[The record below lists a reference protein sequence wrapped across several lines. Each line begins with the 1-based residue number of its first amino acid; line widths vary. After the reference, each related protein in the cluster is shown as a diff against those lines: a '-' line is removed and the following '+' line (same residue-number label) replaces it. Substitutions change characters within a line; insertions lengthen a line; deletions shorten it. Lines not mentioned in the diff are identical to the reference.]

1 MELSNVSSL
10 SLPRLSNNQYDEVE
24 QLAIDKNIN
33 LNICP
38 TCGAKPIEVEDNSGI
53 YVWGPSTYKLNSE
66 EHECHCEEQTNLQ
79 RHYLLA
85 NIPKT
90 YWTLSKQDF
99 FGDLTALD
107 KAELYL
113 QRWEDMKRNGIG
125 IEFHSPT
132 MGTGKTMLACLI
144 GKKLV
149 CESERVYFTQF
160 RDIMRLYEMPYEKR
174 DEATRRLRHIPVLVL
189 DEVGA
194 TISDAQR
201 AFFAGELEDL
211 IRYRTSGNGV
221 TIMTTNLTP
230 QQLDTE
236 YPRTFSLLSASTI
249 RVPVSGEDVRR
260 AGEVDFLRTELA
272 LNGEAVP
279 IA

>member
-1 MELSNVSSL
+1 MPLPSL
-10 SLPRLSNNQYDEVE
+10 ALPRLTNSQFDEVG
-24 QLAIDKNIN
+24 QVAKDKNIN

-38 TCGAKPIEVEDNSGI
+38 TCGAKPIEVEDDSGI
-53 YVWGPSTYKLNSE
+53 YVWAESTYKLNGI
-66 EHECHCEEQTNLQ
+66 EHACHCIEQVDLQ

-85 NIPKT
+85 NIPRT
-90 YWTLSKQDF
+90 YWTLSPAEF
-99 FGDLTALD
+99 FGDQMALA
-107 KAELYL
+107 KSVQYL
-113 QRWEDMKRNGIG
+113 ERWFDMKRNGIG

-144 GKKLV
+144 AKALV
-149 CESERVYFTQF
+149 RESEQVYFTQF
-160 RDIMRLYEMPYEKR
+160 RDIMRLYEVPYEKR
-174 DEATRRLRHIPVLVL
+174 DVAVRRLRHIPVLVL

-230 QQLDTE
+230 EKLDAE

-249 RVPVSGEDVRR
+249 RVFVSGEDMRR

-279 IA
+279 VS